1 MQNKRSK
8 LGEDS
13 YLQIRYKYDN
23 EHVTAWSKLEENI
36 RTKFRVQCKNMHQYG
51 PDQTRLQKLKVEIN
65 TKRNMQW
72 HGPSQMRL

>member
-1 MQNKRSK
+1 MQNKCSK

-36 RTKFRVQCKNMHQYG
+36 RTKFRVQYKNMH
-51 PDQTRLQKLKVEIN
+51 
-65 TKRNMQW
+65 
-72 HGPSQMRL
+72 